1 MLVCCQLLVL
11 LLVLIVLMIINF
23 TIFINKCGCKS
34 IILLISVLIVITIK
48 ICLMLGKII
57 KSDVRYM
64 QKRF

>member
-11 LLVLIVLMIINF
+11 FLVSSALMIISF
-23 TIFINKCGCKS
+23 IIFINKCGCKS
-34 IILLISVLIVITIK
+34 VTLLISVLIVITIK

-57 KSDVRYM
+57 KSDVQYM